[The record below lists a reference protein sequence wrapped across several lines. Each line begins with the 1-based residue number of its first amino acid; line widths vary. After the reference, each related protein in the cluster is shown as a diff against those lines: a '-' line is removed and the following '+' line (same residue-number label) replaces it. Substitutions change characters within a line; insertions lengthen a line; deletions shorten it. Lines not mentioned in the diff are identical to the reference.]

1 MNINPNPQADD
12 HAPLAS
18 TPAEAHPQAA
28 AAREHP
34 FPVTPPARPAR
45 KALAFESISQASR
58 LGEINRASSIL
69 LFTIGATFAALVGW
83 AAVSEVDTVA
93 SAVGRVIPSARVQLM
108 QSLEGGLVQGI
119 HVVQGQSVE
128 AGTLL
133 VSLSPTLAGGEFET
147 RRQQSL
153 ALQARRVRLL
163 AEAEGGEPKF
173 PAELKRES
181 PEFVKVELASF
192 EGRQAEQAMQ
202 AVMFEAQIE
211 QRTKEVEE
219 AKIVITTAAQSL
231 AGAREERAIM
241 EKLVAQGLEPR
252 IELVRLD
259 RAISE
264 SEGRLAS
271 AKAVIPRAD
280 QAIVEARARASSTQ
294 KQFRTQAREELNRAT
309 TDLRALEQGMPALED
324 RVERTELKAPVR
336 GIVNRV
342 FVNTVGGVA
351 KPGEP
356 LVELVPADDP
366 LVVEAMVNPKDIG
379 FVLVGQIAR
388 VKLTAYDYSLF
399 GAMPGKVVQIS
410 PDAITN
416 ERGESFFTVRV
427 QTDRTMFEN
436 LDKKLPIMSGM
447 QAQVDIVTGAKTVL
461 TYLMKPVVAVRESAF
476 RER

>member
-1 MNINPNPQADD
+1 
-12 HAPLAS
+12 
-18 TPAEAHPQAA
+18 
-28 AAREHP
+28 
-34 FPVTPPARPAR
+34 VTPPASAAKPAR
-45 KALAFESISQASR
+45 KPRHFESISQASR
-58 LGEINRASSIL
+58 LGEISRASSIL
-69 LFTIGATFAALVGW
+69 LFSMGATFAALVYW
-83 AAVSEVDTVA
+83 AHVSDVDTVA
-93 SAVGRVIPSARVQLM
+93 QAMGRVIPSARVQLM
-108 QSLEGGLVQGI
+108 QSLEGGLIEGI

-133 VSLSPTLAGGEFET
+133 VSLSATQAGGEFET

-153 ALQARRVRLL
+153 ALQARRVRLQ
-163 AEAEGGEPKF
+163 AEADGTKPEF
-173 PAELKRES
+173 PALLMRES

-192 EGRQAEQAMQ
+192 EDRQAEQAMQ

-211 QRTKEVEE
+211 QRSKEVEE
-219 AKIVITTAAQSL
+219 ARIMKMTAENSL
-231 AGAREERAIM
+231 SGARDERVIM

-259 RAISE
+259 RTIAE
-264 SEGRLAS
+264 SEGRVAS
-271 AKAVIPRAD
+271 AKAVIPRAE
-280 QAIVEARARASSTQ
+280 QAIIEARARASSTQ

-309 TDLRALEQGMPALED
+309 TDLRAMEQTMPALED

-342 FVNTVGGVA
+342 FVNTLGGVA

-379 FVLVGQIAR
+379 FVLVGQLAR

-427 QTDRTMFEN
+427 QTDRAMFEN

-447 QAQVDIVTGAKTVL
+447 QAQVDVVTGAKTVL
-461 TYLMKPVVAVRESAF
+461 SYLLKPVIAVRESAF

>member
-1 MNINPNPQADD
+1 MSKPSPGQAPQ
-12 HAPLAS
+12 
-18 TPAEAHPQAA
+18 
-28 AAREHP
+28 
-34 FPVTPPARPAR
+34 TPPTLETTMKPSPKPAR
-45 KALAFESISQASR
+45 KPRHFESISQASR

-69 LFTIGATFAALVGW
+69 LFSIGATFAALVVW
-83 AAVSEVDTVA
+83 AHLSEVDTVA
-93 SAVGRVIPSARVQLM
+93 QAMGKVIPSARVQLM
-108 QSLEGGLVQGI
+108 QSLEGGLVRGI

-133 VSLSPTLAGGEFET
+133 VSLSPTQAGGEFET
-147 RRQQSL
+147 RRQQTL
-153 ALQARRVRLL
+153 ALQARRVRLQ
-163 AEAEGGEPKF
+163 AEAEGVEPKF
-173 PAELKRES
+173 SVELKRES
-181 PEFVKVELASF
+181 PEFVRVELASF
-192 EGRQAEQAMQ
+192 EGRQAEQGMQ
-202 AVMFEAQIE
+202 AVMFDAQIE

-219 AKIVITTAAQSL
+219 ARIMMSTAEHAL
-231 AGAREERAIM
+231 AGARDERLIM

-259 RAISE
+259 RSISE

-271 AKAVIPRAD
+271 ARAVIPRAE
-280 QAIVEARARASSTQ
+280 QAIIEARARANSTQ

-309 TDLRALEQGMPALED
+309 TDLRAMEQGMPALED
-324 RVERTELKAPVR
+324 RVDRTELKAPVR

-366 LVVEAMVNPKDIG
+366 LIVEAMINPKDIG
-379 FVLVGQIAR
+379 FVLVGQTAR

-416 ERGESFFTVRV
+416 ERGDSYFLVRV

-447 QAQVDIVTGAKTVL
+447 QAQVDIVTGEKTVL
-461 TYLMKPVVAVRESAF
+461 SYLLKPVMAVRESAF